1 MGCFMRRIFFTF
13 FLFFSL
19 ITANATDRL
28 IAVTILPQKFIT
40 EKIAGNLWTV
50 ISIIP
55 EGANPHTYEPKINTL
70 KKVGN
75 ASAYLSLE
83 EVLDEIWVRK
93 ILDVN
98 KKIKIFRMDKGVEK
112 LRMSDDDHH
121 HGKKLFHDPHIWLS
135 LDNMKII
142 AQNTKDALSSI
153 DPANKTNYEKNC
165 EQLIKDIDNLKN
177 EVSQQLVAK
186 KSKSFLVFHPS
197 WGYFARDFGLNQVSI
212 EFEGKEPSPKRLKE
226 IISFAKSKNIK
237 VIFVQPQISSSTVEA
252 LAKELGATV
261 VKINPLEYDWLKNMK
276 YVSQNIAEGLQ

>member
-1 MGCFMRRIFFTF
+1 MRKIFFTF
-13 FLFFSL
+13 FLLFSL
-19 ITANATDRL
+19 VTANASERM

-40 EKIAGNLWTV
+40 EKIVGNLWTV

-70 KKVGN
+70 KNVSA

-83 EVLDEIWVRK
+83 EVLDEIWVKK

-98 KKIKIFRMDKGVEK
+98 PKIKIYRMDKGVEK

-135 LDNMKII
+135 LENMKII
-142 AQNTKDALSSI
+142 AQNTKDILLSI
-153 DPANKTNYEKNC
+153 DPANKTSYEKNY
-165 EQLIKDIDNLKN
+165 EQLVKEIDMLKN
-177 EVSQQLVAK
+177 EVSSRLITK
-186 KSKSFLVFHPS
+186 KNKSFLVFHPA

-237 VIFVQPQISSSTVEA
+237 VIFVQPQISSTTVET
-252 LAKELGATV
+252 LAKELGARI

-276 YVSQNIAEGLQ
+276 YVSQEIADGLE

>member
-1 MGCFMRRIFFTF
+1 MKRIFFTF
-13 FLFFSL
+13 FCLFSL
-19 ITANATDRL
+19 ITANATERL

-70 KKVGN
+70 KNISN

-83 EVLDEIWVRK
+83 DVLDEIWVRK

-98 KKIKIFRMDKGVEK
+98 KKIKIFKMDKGVEK

-135 LDNMKII
+135 LDNMKIV

-153 DPANKTNYEKNC
+153 DPANKTNYEKNY

-177 EVSQQLVAK
+177 EVSRQLVAK

-237 VIFVQPQISSSTVEA
+237 VIFVQPQISSSTVET

-276 YVSQNIAEGLQ
+276 YVSQKIAEGLQ

>member
-1 MGCFMRRIFFTF
+1 MKRIFFTF
-13 FLFFSL
+13 FLLFSL
-19 ITANATDRL
+19 ITANATERL

-40 EKIAGNLWTV
+40 EKIAGNLWMV

-70 KKVGN
+70 KNISN

-83 EVLDEIWVRK
+83 DVLDEIWVRK